1 MVWRT
6 TGVIQPIQRYPAH
19 QVTIDAGG
27 GLPPLGDGG
36 DDEGLG
42 AGGGGEDAGAA
53 DHLVA
58 VGGA

>member
-19 QVTIDAGG
+19 QVTIDADG
-27 GLPPLGDGG
+27 GLPPFGAGG

-42 AGGGGEDAGAA
+42 AGG
-53 DHLVA
+53 VA
-58 VGGA
+58 